1 MYSIFNKQPKRAD
14 VYWFIHVDI
23 VDEPYEMSYAVNQII
38 PKILYRIDLK
48 LGFKVQPRVNLYF
61 RQVIE
66 EMAKNNEIDISSHYH
81 SLRQYNVLADFK
93 FVIIDRIQNYD
104 FDFAP
109 SRQFLMNLYS
119 FVKKFGIT
127 EVRALGLDTS
137 NVVIEQ
143 VPLIID
149 TKIKSELV
157 RH

>member
-23 VDEPYEMSYAVNQII
+23 VDEPYEMSYSVNNII
-38 PKILYRIDLK
+38 PKTLYRIDLK
-48 LGFKVQPRVNLYF
+48 LEFKVQPRVNLYF

-81 SLRQYNVLADFK
+81 SLRQYNILADFK

-119 FVKKFGIT
+119 VIKRFGIT

-149 TKIKSELV
+149 SKIKSELV